1 MAFED
6 SHRRTTDF
14 FWLALFLC
22 AVAAQV
28 FFALSAAVHG
38 FQVKELEGEF
48 QDVLNV
54 TAETTWTGWAQD
66 TVTNWMELRQ
76 DVKLESKGLLAAL
89 CSAAASS
96 GVFLLLLAY
105 FPVHIIVH
113 GVVLGAPAALLA
125 VGAAALSGAAEVVG
139 IETRLGWPFMMLGL
153 AGFML
158 TTFAWQYLQLAIAVL
173 RCSAAFI
180 RARPK
185 IGGFPLLFGIVHLA
199 GLALWACAVLGVRIA
214 LDAETNKD
222 WNQQLGIACAMLLC
236 FLWGSAFVTG
246 LSTFTVAYAAS
257 HWYGRGPADA
267 QQGVLPGL
275 KVGLRYHAGS
285 IALGSL
291 LLAFVRT
298 LKIMLWWAQKAE
310 EEAGQAA
317 QGAVRAGVRGA
328 TGMQIPQQPRP
339 PSLLRSVRHFAAEV
353 LDVVA
358 TWASKQAFVQVALSG
373 CPFATGAMRAARL
386 GAKAPVGFLMVEF
399 LSHAFQRA
407 CELLLLCV
415 AVLVAASFGLEGVQ
429 GLGPVVLAA
438 YLAAESLLHPY
449 SVATTTIL
457 HCCLL
462 DKDGKEPD
470 RVPKEAKDLRRIMEQ
485 WGGDDGSFAQHYA

>member
-48 QDVLNV
+48 QDVLNA
-54 TAETTWTGWAQD
+54 TAEPTWTGWAQD

-199 GLALWACAVLGVRIA
+199 GLALWACAVLGVIEQWSKLRLII
-214 LDAETNKD
+214 
-222 WNQQLGIACAMLLC
+222 LGNVL
-236 FLWGSAFVTG
+236 
-246 LSTFTVAYAAS
+246 AS
-257 HWYGRGPADA
+257 PADA

-285 IALGSL
+285 FRWRKMRCLLWQGSIALGSL
-291 LLAFVRT
+291 LLAPRRGIAIAFVRT

-328 TGMQIPQQPRP
+328 TGMQMPQQPRP